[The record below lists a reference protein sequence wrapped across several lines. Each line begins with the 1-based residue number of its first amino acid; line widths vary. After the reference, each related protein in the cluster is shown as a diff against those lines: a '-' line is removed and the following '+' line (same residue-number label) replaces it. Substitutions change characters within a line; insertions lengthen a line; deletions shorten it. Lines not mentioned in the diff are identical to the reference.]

1 MVAVGRVH
9 DDLKH
14 FVAQESAGQ
23 ALALCQQQS
32 LEAWMLTA
40 FWAVFLEPNSLE
52 PMSLELMSLEPM
64 AFLPQCSIA
73 AIGLAM
79 AAVTGVTASEKPI
92 RTAMMVRSKDTFCSA
107 LLD

>member
-23 ALALCQQQS
+23 ALALSQQQS

-40 FWAVFLEPNSLE
+40 FWAVFLEPK
-52 PMSLELMSLEPM
+52 SLEPM
-64 AFLPQCSIA
+64 AFLSQCSIA

-92 RTAMMVRSKDTFCSA
+92 RTAIMVRSKDTFCSA
-107 LLD
+107 LLKLRMGLIP